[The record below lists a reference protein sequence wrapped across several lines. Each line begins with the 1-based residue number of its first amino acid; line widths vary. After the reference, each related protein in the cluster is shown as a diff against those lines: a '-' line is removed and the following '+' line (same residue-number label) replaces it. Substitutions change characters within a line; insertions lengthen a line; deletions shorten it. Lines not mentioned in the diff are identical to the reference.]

1 MINEG
6 AKDKFIEDKI
16 YKKNNKTIGKTL
28 YITQKSTSK
37 NIKSYNNNINPPK
50 EKKIFKEI
58 NK

>member
-50 EKKIFKEI
+50 EKKYLK
-58 NK
+58 K